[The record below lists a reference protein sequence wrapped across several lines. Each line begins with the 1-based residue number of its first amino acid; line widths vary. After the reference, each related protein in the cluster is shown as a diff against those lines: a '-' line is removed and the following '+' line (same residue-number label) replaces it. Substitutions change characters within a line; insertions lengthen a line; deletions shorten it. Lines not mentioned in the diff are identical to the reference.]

1 MAKPEMTRRQL
12 AAALAAIPA
21 AAAAQTTQAPAKDDL
36 TIQRENVK
44 RNLTL
49 LDNFKVPITTEPS
62 LVFKA

>member
-21 AAAAQTTQAPAKDDL
+21 VAAAQTAQAPVKDDL

-44 RNLTL
+44 RNIDL
-49 LDNFKVPITTEPS
+49 LDGFKVPIATEPS
-62 LVFKA
+62 IVFKP